1 MAESQ
6 FLAVREDGAF
16 VVAATA
22 GDAIEKFLLPLALQ
36 RRDPQNLAGI
46 EFERNVVEEGTT
58 AQPAYFQRRL
68 PIARRS
74 VTGARR
80 SHGGNRS
87 GRFGPQHERDDPLL
101 AAVRALGHTY
111 SNAIA
116 QHRRS
121 VAQGRYLSHA

>member
-22 GDAIEKFLLPLALQ
+22 GDAIEQFLLPLALQ

-46 EFERNVVEEGTT
+46 EVERNVVEQGTAT
-58 AQPAYFQRRL
+58 QPAYFQRCLRS
-68 PIARRS
+68 ARRL

-80 SHGGNRS
+80 SHGSDRS
-87 GRFGPQHERDDPLL
+87 VRFGPQHELVDAIL
-101 AAVRALGHTY
+101 ATNRARGP
-111 SNAIA
+111 IF
-116 QHRRS
+116 R
-121 VAQGRYLSHA
+121 